1 VWISSLTPL
10 HDNAP
15 YSRAVPA
22 SEPVNVADY
31 EQLAAER
38 LDPGVHGYFA
48 GGAGDEW
55 TLRENVEAFARVR
68 LRPRVLVDVS
78 DVTTATTVLGSEI
91 SMPLLVAPVA
101 FQRLV
106 DPDGEV
112 AMARAAAAAGTI
124 MCLSTIASSRP
135 REVAGGAPAAPR
147 WFQLYCLSDR
157 GVTRALIDE
166 AVESGFDA
174 IALTVDA
181 PRAGR
186 RERDFRT
193 GFEIPAEM
201 SAPAVAAAI
210 GSERAVSIQEVFS
223 LVDASLAW
231 DDFAELAADCSLP
244 VLLKGVQTGEDARLA
259 VEHGAAGIVVS
270 NHGGRQLDG
279 VPATLELLP
288 EVVEAVDGRCE
299 VLMDGGI
306 RRGTDVVTALAGGA
320 RAVLAGRAPLW
331 GLAVDGERGA
341 ARVLEILRS
350 EIELALT
357 LLGCPSPAEVTPE
370 HVRGAP
376 RLAK

>member
-1 VWISSLTPL
+1 MS
-10 HDNAP
+10 
-15 YSRAVPA
+15 A

-78 DVTTATTVLGSEI
+78 EVTTATTVLGSEI

-124 MCLSTIASSRP
+124 MCLSTAASSRP
-135 REVAGGAPAAPR
+135 SEIAAEAPPGPR
-147 WFQLYCLSDR
+147 WLQLYCFRDR
-157 GVTRALIDE
+157 AVTRALIDE
-166 AVESGFDA
+166 AVEAGFGA

-193 GFEIPAEM
+193 GFEFPERI

-210 GSERAVSIQEVFS
+210 GSERAITVQELFA
-223 LVDASLAW
+223 LVDPSLDW

-244 VLLKGVQTGEDARLA
+244 MLLKGVQTGEDACSRSST
-259 VEHGAAGIVVS
+259 VPPGSSSPTTEGASSTAS
-270 NHGGRQLDG
+270 RRRSSCCPRWSRRSTG
-279 VPATLELLP
+279 VA
-288 EVVEAVDGRCE
+288 RC
-299 VLMDGGI
+299 
-306 RRGTDVVTALAGGA
+306 
-320 RAVLAGRAPLW
+320 
-331 GLAVDGERGA
+331 
-341 ARVLEILRS
+341 
-350 EIELALT
+350 
-357 LLGCPSPAEVTPE
+357 
-370 HVRGAP
+370 
-376 RLAK
+376 

>member
-1 VWISSLTPL
+1 
-10 HDNAP
+10 
-15 YSRAVPA
+15 VP
-22 SEPVNVADY
+22 EPVNVWEY

-38 LDPGVHGYFA
+38 LEPGVHGYFA

-55 TLRENVEAFARVR
+55 TLRENVAAFSRWR

-78 DVTTATTVLGSEI
+78 EVTAATTVLGAEL
-91 SMPLLVAPVA
+91 SMPVLVAPVA

-112 AMARAAAAAGTI
+112 AMARAAAAAGTV

-135 REVAGGAPAAPR
+135 SEIAAECPAAPR
-147 WFQLYCLSDR
+147 WFQLYCFRDR

-186 RERDFRT
+186 RERDLRA
-193 GFEIPAEM
+193 GFEIPAELG
-201 SAPAVAAAI
+201 APAVAAAV
-210 GSERAVSIQEVFS
+210 GAERSVSIQEVFS
-223 LVDASLAW
+223 LVDASLGW
-231 DDFAELAADCSLP
+231 DDFGELAGDCPLP
-244 VLLKGVQTGEDARLA
+244 VLLKGVHTGEDARLA

-279 VPATLELLP
+279 VRAALEMLP
-288 EVVEAVDGRCE
+288 EVVAAVEGRCE

-306 RRGTDVVTALAGGA
+306 RRGTDVVTALALGA

-331 GLAVDGERGA
+331 GLAVGGEAGA
-341 ARVLEILRS
+341 LRVLEILRS
-350 EIELALT
+350 EVELALT
-357 LLGCPSPAEVTPE
+357 LLGCPSPSAVRAE
-370 HVRGAP
+370 HVRGGP
-376 RLAK
+376 RLDP

>member
-1 VWISSLTPL
+1 M
-10 HDNAP
+10 
-15 YSRAVPA
+15 PA

-124 MCLSTIASSRP
+124 MCLSMIASSRP

-186 RERDFRT
+186 RERDLRT
-193 GFEIPAEM
+193 GFEIPAEI

-210 GSERAVSIQEVFS
+210 GSERAVSVQEVFS

-244 VLLKGVQTGEDARLA
+244 VVLKGVQTGEDARLA

-279 VPATLELLP
+279 VPAALELLP

-306 RRGTDVVTALAGGA
+306 RRGTDVVAALAGGA

-331 GLAVDGERGA
+331 GLAVGGERGA

-350 EIELALT
+350 EITLALT
-357 LLGCPSPAEVTPE
+357 LLGCPSPADVTPE

>member
-1 VWISSLTPL
+1 M
-10 HDNAP
+10 
-15 YSRAVPA
+15 PA

-55 TLRENVEAFARVR
+55 TLRENIEAFARVR

-124 MCLSTIASSRP
+124 MCLSMIASSRP

-186 RERDFRT
+186 RERDLRT
-193 GFEIPAEM
+193 GFEIPAEI

-210 GSERAVSIQEVFS
+210 GSERAVSVQEVFS

-279 VPATLELLP
+279 VPAALELLP

-306 RRGTDVVTALAGGA
+306 RRGTDVVAALAGGA

-350 EIELALT
+350 EITLALT
-357 LLGCPSPAEVTPE
+357 LLGCPSPADVTPE

>member
-1 VWISSLTPL
+1 VTGP
-10 HDNAP
+10 
-15 YSRAVPA
+15 
-22 SEPVNVADY
+22 EPINVADY
-31 EQLAAER
+31 ERLAAER
-38 LDPGVHGYFA
+38 LEPGVHGYFA

-55 TLRENVEAFARVR
+55 TLRENVAAFRRVR

-78 DVTTATTVLGSEI
+78 GVTTATTVLGTEV

-106 DPDGEV
+106 EPDGEV

-135 REVAGGAPAAPR
+135 SEVAAGAPAAPR
-147 WFQLYCLSDR
+147 WFQLYCFSDR

-193 GFEIPAEM
+193 GFQIPAEV
-201 SAPAVAAAI
+201 SAPAVAAAV
-210 GSERAVSIQEVFS
+210 GSDRPITPKQVFD
-223 LVDASLAW
+223 LVDPSLEW
-231 DDFAELAADCSLP
+231 DDFAELAGDCSLP

-259 VEHGAAGIVVS
+259 VEHGAAGVVVS

-279 VPATLELLP
+279 VPATLDLLP
-288 EVVEAVDGRCE
+288 EVVEAVAGRCE

-306 RRGTDVVTALAGGA
+306 RRGADVVAALAGGA

-341 ARVLEILRS
+341 LRVLEILRA
-350 EIELALT
+350 ELELALI
-357 LLGCPSPAEVTPE
+357 LLGCPSPAAITPE
-370 HVRGAP
+370 HVQRAP
-376 RLAK
+376 RLAQ